1 MKISGL
7 YCLLLNGL
15 RAEEVDEEV
24 DAEPPK
30 YPVGSELKISQIAT
44 FEISINDEVKG
55 EIEIGLFG
63 DVVPRTVKNFASLC
77 AGWTH
82 PETQK
87 TYSYAGSKIH
97 RIAYDFVIQGYNP
110 QL

>member
-1 MKISGL
+1 MKISSL
-7 YCLLLNGL
+7 YCLFLKGL
-15 RAEEVDEEV
+15 RADDEEES
-24 DAEPPK
+24 EPPK

-44 FEISINDEVKG
+44 FEISINDEVQG

-63 DVVPRTVKNFASLC
+63 DVVPKTVKNFASLC
-77 AGWTH
+77 SGWTH

-97 RIAYDFVIQGYNP
+97 RIAYDFVIQGSS
-110 QL
+110 

>member
-1 MKISGL
+1 MKISSL
-7 YCLLLNGL
+7 YCLFLKGL
-15 RAEEVDEEV
+15 RADDEDDE
-24 DAEPPK
+24 EPPK
-30 YPVGSELKISQIAT
+30 YPVGTELKISQIAT

-87 TYSYAGSKIH
+87 KYSYAGSKIH
-97 RIAYDFVIQGYNP
+97 RIAYDFVIQG
-110 QL
+110 